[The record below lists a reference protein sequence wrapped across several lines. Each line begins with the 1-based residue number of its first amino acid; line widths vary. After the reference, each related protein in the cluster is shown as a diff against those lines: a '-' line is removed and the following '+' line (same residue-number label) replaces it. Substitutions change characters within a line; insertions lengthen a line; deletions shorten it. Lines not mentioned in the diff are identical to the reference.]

1 MDEILTSLIKN
12 IGKGTFKTI
21 FYVVIISMFWQVG
34 IYMFK
39 PEFLKDPITTQIPLY
54 FSLSF
59 IWFMFYFF
67 IFFIV
72 EHFIRLYTK
81 EYMKELRNNRV
92 DIYISFSLVL
102 KSLYLII
109 GYYYS
114 VSFTEY
120 LQICST
126 LTCLLL
132 LIPTSALYIKKW
144 VIKKAKIKKQHNP

>member
-109 GYYYS
+109 GY
-114 VSFTEY
+114 
-120 LQICST
+120 
-126 LTCLLL
+126 
-132 LIPTSALYIKKW
+132 
-144 VIKKAKIKKQHNP
+144 

>member
-1 MDEILTSLIKN
+1 MNEILASLIKN

-21 FYVVIISMFWQVG
+21 FYVVVISMFWQVG

-39 PEFLKDPITTQIPLY
+39 PDFLKELIVIQIPLY

-59 IWFMFYFF
+59 IWFMFYFLV
-67 IFFIV
+67 FFRM

-81 EYMKELRNNRV
+81 EYMEELRNTRV
-92 DIYISFSLVL
+92 DTYISLSLVF

-114 VSFTEY
+114 LSFTGY
-120 LQICST
+120 LQLCSSA
-126 LTCLLL
+126 TCLLL
-132 LIPTSALYIKKW
+132 LLSYSAYYIKKH
-144 VIKKAKIKKQHNP
+144 AN